1 MPVQERGTAPVER
14 GGGLIPPV
22 HPLTGPVELRVH
34 GVGGTPPAQ
43 LLSDLSPDQVAG
55 DKIAGFYRTVDDEHG
70 RHIEAYSWGGLTSR
84 SSFRVLWILML
95 PFALSNLAGWMCQP
109 SVARS
114 KARFLVHRFIAR
126 AAGLLLTLNVVT
138 LLLMIGED
146 LIAVRC
152 RGATTCTSRLRPV
165 RLLNEHVFIAQG
177 GAHFVGRA
185 MAVGAFLP
193 VLAVLVFDLLSRA
206 SARLYE
212 RAEPA
217 VQAAATGRP
226 KVESAAGFGTS
237 LDSPKFWNGY
247 GSARRLS
254 GLHTAAAIAFVAAV
268 LALTAQR
275 TVAPAQSAGWTDAVT
290 AVGAAIIALALIL
303 LAVDTAPPWIA
314 RVLLGLSVIAFAA
327 AVWLAWALQALK
339 VPPADV
345 VKLRYVANGMWAAQA
360 VIIIGSVLLAFV
372 SRRNVDTFPRPAT
385 ALVSLLAIGIVNA
398 FGSLVIILIA
408 GWIAAPAPSSTR
420 TTTQAR
426 DLSLYAVNGKIATW
440 IICAVI
446 VVTVLLAIAA
456 VIGWLAAGGAGQRQE
471 IRAEYVAAPGTP
483 EPASD
488 KWMIRKW
495 DDGKDADT
503 WLRSIARFRFLA
515 KALRQLGRLLL
526 IVIPAALL
534 TTAVVEFRYWT
545 GAGITPLH
553 WMTTGAGWLAL
564 ALPALLVFLLRLGW
578 RNLGARRGIGVVWDV
593 ATFWPRAYHPYAP
606 PCYAERAVP
615 ELGRRLSHLEANGA
629 EVTVAAHSQGAI
641 VAAAALLQ
649 RASGQP
655 ADVPPGQ
662 AAQPQPPVGLV
673 TFGAPLDTLYR
684 WAFPAYFDRA
694 SLLWIGATGAPT
706 EPGEKRQWTNFY
718 YQTDYVGRTWTDGA
732 HNQCLTDPPTARY
745 VYQQPRAAI
754 GTHSGYWHDARVW
767 AAELN
772 PDPACW
778 RPAGCTELD
787 GPSCPASAPTVAGL
801 RSLVDDV
808 EKVASAARLARL
820 HLELPAAGA
829 EIPRLTVLTEGAA
842 PPAAVARFTASFPV
856 PKPGS
861 APDPEEPPDPGTP
874 PDPESPPDPGE

>member
-1 MPVQERGTAPVER
+1 MPVQQRSTAPVDR
-14 GGGLIPPV
+14 GGGMVPPV
-22 HPLTGPVELRVH
+22 HPLDGDIELRVH

-43 LLSDLSPDQVAG
+43 LLSDLSPDQVGG
-55 DKIAGFYRTVDDEHG
+55 DQIAGFYRTVDDQHD

-109 SVARS
+109 SVARH

-126 AAGLLLTLNVVT
+126 AAGLLLTLNVVI

-152 RGATTCTSRLRPV
+152 RGATTCTSRLPPV
-165 RLLNEHVFIAQG
+165 RLLNEHLFTAQG
-177 GAHFVGRA
+177 GAHFAGRA

-193 VLAVLVFDLLSRA
+193 LLAVLVFELLSRA

-217 VQAAATGRP
+217 VRPAETDQP
-226 KVESAAGFGTS
+226 KVESAAGYAKTYATG
-237 LDSPKFWNGY
+237 LDSPQFWNGY

-254 GLHTAAAIAFVAAV
+254 GLHTAAAIALVAAV

-275 TVAPAQSAGWTDAVT
+275 TVAPAQSAGWAIAVA
-290 AVGAAIIALALIL
+290 AVGSGIVALALIL

-314 RVLLGLSVIAFAA
+314 WALFGLSLVALAG
-327 AVWLAWALQALK
+327 AVWLAWALPALT

-345 VKLRYVANGMWAAQA
+345 VDLRYVANGMWAAQA
-360 VIIIGSVLLAFV
+360 VIIVGSVLLAFG

-446 VVTVLLAIAA
+446 AVTLVLAIAA
-456 VIGWLAAGGAGQRQE
+456 AIGWLASAGAGPRQE
-471 IRAEYVAAPGTP
+471 IRAEYMADPGTP

-488 KWMIRKW
+488 KWIIRKW
-495 DDGKDADT
+495 DDGPDADA

-515 KALRQLGRLLL
+515 KGLRQLGRLLL
-526 IVIPAALL
+526 VVLPTAVL
-534 TTAVVEFRYWT
+534 TSAVVEFRYWT

-564 ALPALLVFLLRLGW
+564 AVPFLLVFLLRLGW

-615 ELGRRLSHLEANGA
+615 ELGRRINHLQANNA
-629 EVTVAAHSQGAI
+629 NVTVAAHSQGAVI
-641 VAAAALLQ
+641 AAAALLQ
-649 RASGQP
+649 RANNQP
-655 ADVPPGQ
+655 ADEPQDLLGKAAHPPI
-662 AAQPQPPVGLV
+662 GLV

-694 SLLWIGATGAPT
+694 SLLWIGAAGAPT
-706 EPGEKRQWTNFY
+706 DPSAKRQWTNFY
-718 YQTDYVGRTWTDGA
+718 YQTDYVGRTWIDGA
-732 HNQCLTDPPTARY
+732 HNQCITDPPTAEY

-754 GTHSGYWHDARVW
+754 GTHSGYWSDRRVW
-767 AAELN
+767 DAELN
-772 PDPACW
+772 PDPAHWTPGNFSELPGPRC
-778 RPAGCTELD
+778 AGSQE
-787 GPSCPASAPTVAGL
+787 TVADL
-801 RSLVDDV
+801 RDLVDRV
-808 EKVASAARLARL
+808 EVVASAARLARL
-820 HLELPAAGA
+820 HVELPTAGERLLVMA
-829 EIPRLTVLTEGAA
+829 EGEPG
-842 PPAAVARFTASFPV
+842 PAVVTRFTAAF
-856 PKPGS
+856 G
-861 APDPEEPPDPGTP
+861 ALGG
-874 PDPESPPDPGE
+874 GE

>member
-1 MPVQERGTAPVER
+1 MPVQQRSTVPVER
-14 GGGLIPPV
+14 GGGLVPPV
-22 HPLTGPVELRVH
+22 HPMDGDVELRVH

-55 DKIAGFYRTVDDEHG
+55 DKIAGFYRTVDDEHD

-109 SVARS
+109 SVARH
-114 KARFLVHRFIAR
+114 KGRFLVHRFIAR
-126 AAGLLLTLNVVT
+126 AAGLLLTLNVVI

-152 RGATTCTSRLRPV
+152 RSATTCTSRLPPV

-177 GAHFVGRA
+177 GAHFAGRA

-193 VLAVLVFDLLSRA
+193 VLAVLVFELLSRS

-217 VQAAATGRP
+217 VQAAATDQP
-226 KVESAAGFGTS
+226 KVESAAGYATDYAMG
-237 LDSPKFWNGY
+237 LDSPRFWNGY

-275 TVAPAQSAGWTDAVT
+275 TVAPAQSAGWAVAVT
-290 AVGAAIIALALIL
+290 AVGGAIVVLALIL

-314 RVLLGLSVIAFAA
+314 WVLFGLSLAALAA
-327 AVWLAWALQALK
+327 AVWLAWALPALTT
-339 VPPADV
+339 PPADV
-345 VKLRYVANGMWAAQA
+345 VYLRYVANGMWAAQA
-360 VIIIGSVLLAFV
+360 VIIVGSVLLAFG

-420 TTTQAR
+420 STTQAR
-426 DLSLYAVNGKIATW
+426 DLSLYAVDGKIATW
-440 IICAVI
+440 IICAAI
-446 VVTVLLAIAA
+446 VVTVALVIAA
-456 VIGWLAAGGAGQRQE
+456 AIGWLASGGSGQRQE
-471 IRAEYVAAPGTP
+471 IRAEYAAEPGTP
-483 EPASD
+483 EPAGD
-488 KWMIRKW
+488 KWIIRDW
-495 DDGKDADT
+495 YDGQDADT

-526 IVIPAALL
+526 VVVPTAVL
-534 TTAVVEFRYWT
+534 TSAVVEFRYWT

-578 RNLGARRGIGVVWDV
+578 RNLGTRRGIGVVWDV

-615 ELGRRLSHLEANGA
+615 ELGRRISHLQANNA
-629 EVTVAAHSQGAI
+629 KVTVAAHSQGAI

-655 ADVPPGQ
+655 ADGPPGQ
-662 AAQPQPPVGLV
+662 AAQVQPPVGLV
-673 TFGAPLDTLYR
+673 TFGSPLDTLYR

-694 SLLWIGATGAPT
+694 SLLWIGVAGAPT
-706 EPGEKRQWTNFY
+706 DPGPKRQWSNFY

-732 HNQCLTDPPTARY
+732 HNQCLSDPPTAEY
-745 VYQQPRAAI
+745 VYQQPRPSI
-754 GTHSGYWHDARVW
+754 GTHSGYWDDRRVW
-767 AAELN
+767 DAELN
-772 PDPACW
+772 PNPARWTPGNFTKLPGPGC
-778 RPAGCTELD
+778 AGSRETI
-787 GPSCPASAPTVAGL
+787 AGL
-801 RSLVDDV
+801 RELADSV
-808 EKVASAARLARL
+808 EAVASAARLARL
-820 HLELPAAGA
+820 HLALPAAG
-829 EIPRLTVLTEGAA
+829 EGGTRLLVMTEGE
-842 PPAAVARFTASFPV
+842 PGPAVVTRFTAAF
-856 PKPGS
+856 G
-861 APDPEEPPDPGTP
+861 AQG
-874 PDPESPPDPGE
+874 GGG

>member
-1 MPVQERGTAPVER
+1 MPVQERGTTPVER

-22 HPLTGPVELRVH
+22 HPLTGAVELRVH

-55 DKIAGFYRTVDDEHG
+55 DKIAGFYRTVDGGG

-114 KARFLVHRFIAR
+114 RPRFLIHRFTAR
-126 AAGLLLTLNVVT
+126 AAGLLLTLNVVI

-152 RGATTCTSRLRPV
+152 SGAKTCTSRLPPV
-165 RLLNEHVFIAQG
+165 RLLTEHVFAGSG
-177 GAHFVGRA
+177 GTHFTGRA
-185 MAVGAFLP
+185 MAAGAFLP
-193 VLAVLVFDLLSRA
+193 VLAVVVFDLLSRA

-217 VQAAATGRP
+217 VRPAATGQP
-226 KVESAAGFGTS
+226 KVESAAGFGTG
-237 LDSPKFWNGY
+237 LDSPRFWNGY

-254 GLHTAAAIAFVAAV
+254 GLHTAAAIAFVAGV

-275 TVAPAQSAGWTDAVT
+275 TVTPGLYGGQAVAVA
-290 AVGAAIIALALIL
+290 AVGGAIVAVALLL
-303 LAVDTAPPWIA
+303 LAVDTAPPWLA
-314 RVLLGLSVIAFAA
+314 WVLFGLSLVAFAA
-327 AVWLAWALQALK
+327 ALWLAWALPALET
-339 VPPADV
+339 PPADV
-345 VKLRYVANGMWAAQA
+345 VNLRYVANGMWTAQTA
-360 VIIIGSVLLAFV
+360 FVVGSVVLAGL

-440 IICAVI
+440 ILC
-446 VVTVLLAIAA
+446 VVIAA
-456 VIGWLAAGGAGQRQE
+456 TLALVLAAAVGWLMSGGPAQRSG
-471 IRAEYVAAPGTP
+471 IRAEYAAEPGTP
-483 EPASD
+483 EPAD
-488 KWMIRKW
+488 DTWIVRDW
-495 DDGKDADT
+495 DNGPDAVT
-503 WLRSIARFRFLA
+503 WLRSIGRFRFLA

-526 IVIPAALL
+526 VLIPAAII
-534 TTAVVEFRYWT
+534 TVAAVEFRYWT
-545 GAGITPLH
+545 GAGITPPH

-564 ALPALLVFLLRLGW
+564 ALPAVLVLLLRLGW
-578 RNLGARRGIGVVWDV
+578 RNLEARRGIGVVWDV

-615 ELGRRLSHLEANGA
+615 ELGRRISHLQANDA
-629 EVTVAAHSQGAI
+629 KVTVAAHSQGAV

-649 RASGQP
+649 RADGKP
-655 ADVPPGQ
+655 ADGPPGRDPL
-662 AAQPQPPVGLV
+662 AAAAVGLV
-673 TFGAPLDTLYR
+673 TFGSPLDTLYR

-694 SLLWIGATGAPT
+694 SLLWIGAIGAPT
-706 EPGEKRQWTNFY
+706 EPGEKRQWSNFY

-787 GPSCPASAPTVAGL
+787 GPSCPAGAPTVAGL

-829 EIPRLTVLTEGAA
+829 GKPRLTVLTEGAA
-842 PPAAVARFTASFPV
+842 SPAAVARFAASFP
-856 PKPGS
+856 PPG
-861 APDPEEPPDPGTP
+861 PGTP
-874 PDPESPPDPGE
+874 PDPETPPDAGTPPDPAE